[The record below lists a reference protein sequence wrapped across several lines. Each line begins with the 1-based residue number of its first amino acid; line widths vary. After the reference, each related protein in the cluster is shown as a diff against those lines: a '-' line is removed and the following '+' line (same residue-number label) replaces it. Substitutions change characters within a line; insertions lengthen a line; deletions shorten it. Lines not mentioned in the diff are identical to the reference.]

1 MRHQALPVLAAAS
14 LSATLVLLRHD
25 LRELA
30 QLARTYATF
39 YPYLAHHQ
47 DVLYRY
53 PNSEAASRHT
63 IQDELVPPIFHRIL
77 LSDEQDNSTSQ
88 YEDALESCRSVH
100 ANWTHLQWT
109 EEGASAFM
117 KDYYPELLPLYM
129 HNTKSIDSTK
139 MLKYALL
146 EVYGG
151 VYLDLDVTCL
161 QPLDELRSLPFL
173 TLGAYPAGVDESF
186 LLSRRN
192 HPLLRQLLRRVE
204 RRAERWRLALV
215 ADLFNAGSVYFKND
229 WMRYM
234 RRLGR
239 RKEET
244 AFVGDQTYI
253 LADADGKI
261 ETHVLHGGGSTP
273 LFRDRDASVS
283 YGWDT
288 TGMFMVSRHW
298 VYFVIMMGL
307 GATATSILL
316 WRFSKRRRYNRNVPE
331 KKVGGHLSL
340 PAPKLDDKC

>member
-14 LSATLVLLRHD
+14 LSTILVLLRHE

-53 PNSEAASRHT
+53 PSTESASRGS
-63 IQDELVPPIFHRIL
+63 IQDEFVPPIFHRIQL
-77 LSDEQDNSTSQ
+77 PQEQDNSTSS
-88 YEDALESCRSVH
+88 YEDALESCRSLH
-100 ANWTHLQWT
+100 TNWTHLQWT

-117 KDYYPELLPLYM
+117 KDYYPDLLPLY
-129 HNTKSIDSTK
+129 TQDIRSLDSTK
-139 MLKYALL
+139 MLKYGLL

-161 QPLDELRSLPFL
+161 QSLDGLRTLPFL
-173 TLGAYPAGVDESF
+173 TLGAYPAGVDEAF
-186 LLSRRN
+186 VLSRRN
-192 HPLLRQLLRRVE
+192 HPLLRQLLRRAE
-204 RRAERWRLALV
+204 KRAERWRLPLV
-215 ADLFNAGSVYFKND
+215 ADLLNAGSVYFKND
-229 WMRYM
+229 WMSYM
-234 RRLGR
+234 RCLGR
-239 RKEET
+239 SGEQS
-244 AFVGDQTYI
+244 AFVGDRAYI
-253 LADADGKI
+253 LTDTNGKI

-298 VYFVIMMGL
+298 VYFVIMMGI
-307 GATATSILL
+307 GAVATAMLL
-316 WRFSKRRRYNRNVPE
+316 WRISKRRRHSWTSRE
-331 KKVGGHLSL
+331 KKIGGRLS
-340 PAPKLDDKC
+340 PAVPNLDDKC